1 MRVITLKGP
10 LDTLKRH
17 RYFALMSQNTAAIIL
32 AAGQGTRMRSALPK
46 VLHPACELPL
56 IVHVVRLALAS
67 GASPTVVVIG
77 PESKRTRDLL
87 TATFPDAPLVFAVQ
101 EVARGTGDAARVG
114 LEAIPDFKGHVLVLA
129 GDVPL
134 LQKKT
139 VSRLQKSGANKAV
152 AVLTT
157 FVDDPTGYGR
167 IIRDGKKLLRIVE
180 QKDASKGEKEI
191 SEINSG
197 VYLFHTA
204 LLRPAVLALRSDNA
218 QGEFY
223 LTDVVEQAGSQDQAV
238 AVVAADPSECAGVNN
253 REQLAFVEATL
264 RTRLIRFWQDKG
276 VTFLDP
282 AGTFIGSDV
291 KLAQDVTIGVG
302 VQLWGQTKIAK
313 GVVIHGPC
321 FVKDTQ
327 IGSGTMVHSFSHLEQ
342 AKVGKDAQIGP
353 FARLRPQAALA
364 DEVKVGNFVEVKK
377 SQIGKGAKLN
387 HLSYVG
393 DATIGPRSN
402 VGAGTITCNY
412 DGHNK
417 HQTVLGSDVFI
428 GSNSTL
434 VAPLELGN
442 GAYVAAGS
450 TITKVVPA
458 DALAFGRS
466 KQVNREDYAALL
478 KERNEQAK
486 AARLKGNK

>member
-1 MRVITLKGP
+1 
-10 LDTLKRH
+10 
-17 RYFALMSQNTAAIIL
+17 MSQKRAAIIL
-32 AAGQGTRMRSALPK
+32 AAGQGKRMRSSLPK
-46 VLHPACELPL
+46 VLHPICELPL

-67 GASPTVVVIG
+67 CEGPVVVVIDPAG
-77 PESKRTRDLL
+77 KRTRDLL
-87 TATFPDAPLVFAVQ
+87 TATFSDAPLVFAVQ
-101 EVARGTGDAARVG
+101 EVPRGTGDAARVG
-114 LEAIPDFKGHVLVLA
+114 LEAIAQFKGHVLVLA

-134 LQKKT
+134 LRKKT
-139 VSRLQKSGANKAV
+139 VTRLLKSGANKAA

-167 IIRDGKKLLRIVE
+167 IVREGKTLVRIVE
-180 QKDASKGEKEI
+180 HKDATKAEQEI
-191 SEINSG
+191 CEINSG

-204 LLRPAVLALRSDNA
+204 LLRPAVQGLRSDNA

-223 LTDVVEQAGSQDQAV
+223 LTDVVEDAARQEQAT
-238 AVVAADPSECAGVNN
+238 AVVAADSTECGGVNN
-253 REQLAFVEATL
+253 REQLANAESIL
-264 RTRLIRFWQDKG
+264 RKRLIASWQEKG

-282 AGTFIGSDV
+282 QGTFLGVDV
-291 KLAQDVTIGVG
+291 KLAQDVTIGAG
-302 VQLWGQTKIAK
+302 VQLWGQTKVAK

-321 FVKDTQ
+321 FVKDSQ
-327 IGSGTMVHSFSHLEQ
+327 IGAGSMVHSFSHIEQ
-342 AKVGKDAQIGP
+342 ATIGKNSEIGP
-353 FARLRPQAALA
+353 FARLRPEALLA

-377 SQIGKGAKLN
+377 SKIGKGAKLN

-466 KQVNREDYAALL
+466 KQVNREDYASVLKKKNAL
-478 KERNEQAK
+478 AK
-486 AARLKGNK
+486 ATRQKGKS